1 MSRRI
6 EANSA
11 ERLKSAI
18 PFGLGQKKP
27 AHFRDML
34 RIAWSNRD
42 NLGYAWKVLSKGVCD
57 GCALGVAG
65 FHDWTIDGVHL
76 CMTRLNLLRL
86 NTMPALDPNLLADI
100 STLKAHSNADLRE
113 LGRLPYPMLRE
124 RGDKGFRRITW
135 DEAYARMAKRI
146 RASVPQRL
154 AFFLTS
160 RGITNEIYYMGQKVA
175 RFLGTN
181 NVDNAA
187 RLCHSPSTGAM
198 KYALGVAA
206 STCSYKDWLGTDLIV
221 FFGANPANDQPVT
234 TKYLHLAKKLGTK
247 VALVNPYLE
256 PGMKRYWVPSSAGS
270 ALFGTAITDYW
281 FPVSQGGDI
290 AFLYGVL
297 KMLVERGWTNS
308 EFIAEHTREFEALS
322 AQLSTLNFPDLE
334 STSGLTRAD
343 MEEFAA
349 LLHGAKN
356 AVFVWSMGITQ
367 HAFGGDA
374 VSMILNLGLA
384 RGYVGRDKCGL
395 MPIRGHSSVQGGA
408 EMGAYATAFPG
419 GKPINSETAAWLS
432 SEYGFEVPDENGLT
446 ACEMV
451 EASARGELDL
461 LYCVGGNFLRTL
473 PEPDYVRMAMGNVPM
488 RVHQDIILT
497 DQMFIEAREEV
508 LLLPAKTRYE
518 QDDGGTETTTERRI
532 ISSPEIPR
540 QVGEAKAEWK
550 ILRELAVATFPERA
564 HLLGC
569 ETGQGMRE
577 EIARVVP
584 FYDGIQHLKNGGDQF
599 QYGGPH
605 LCADGKF
612 QTTDGKAHFRAVSL
626 PSEPVKPVVSMVVPS
641 FTYGSSEDVTLP
653 RTPVTIELEA
663 IRQEA
668 KACKERAILERNFDE
683 AVEWRDKEKQA
694 IDRLESLEEGR
705 DDAHNRRS
713 FVVSTRRG
721 KQFNTLIYAE
731 IDPLNGAARNSVLM
745 NPDDAAALRLKS
757 DDRITLVNGCGRF
770 EGRVFLAPIA
780 RGNLQIHWPEGNV
793 IIQRGIHDTLGGVP
807 DYNATVQIEKSD
819 A

>member
-1 MSRRI
+1 MSCRVEI
-6 EANSA
+6 PPG

-27 AHFRDML
+27 THFRDML
-34 RIAWSNRD
+34 RIAWANRD

-65 FHDWTIDGVHL
+65 FHDWTIEGVHL

-86 NTMPALDPNLLADI
+86 NTMPALDVNLLSDI
-100 STLKAHSNADLRE
+100 SKLKSLSNAELRE
-113 LGRLPYPMLRE
+113 LGRLPYPMVRE
-124 RGDKGFRRITW
+124 RGAAGFRRISW
-135 DEAYARMAKRI
+135 DDAYARIAKRI
-146 RASVPQRL
+146 RASDPRRI
-154 AFFLTS
+154 AFFVTS
-160 RGITNEIYYMGQKVA
+160 RGVTNEIYYMAQKMA

-206 STCSYKDWLGTDLIV
+206 STCSYKDWFGTDLVV

-247 VALVNPYLE
+247 IALVNPYLE
-256 PGMKRYWVPSSAGS
+256 PGMKRYWVPSNADS
-270 ALFGTAITDYW
+270 ALFGTKIADYW

-290 AFLYGVL
+290 AFIYGVL
-297 KMLVERGWTNS
+297 KILVERDWVNR
-308 EFIAEHTREFEALS
+308 EFIAQHTREFEKLSDRLAL
-322 AQLSTLNFPDLE
+322 LTMGELE
-334 STSGLTRAD
+334 SASGLSVAD
-343 MEEFAA
+343 MQEFAE
-349 LLHGAKN
+349 LLRDAKN

-367 HAFGGDA
+367 HTFGGDA
-374 VSMILNLGLA
+374 VSMVLNLGLA

-419 GKPINSETAAWLS
+419 GKTINSENAAWLS
-432 SEYGFEVPDENGLT
+432 KEYGFPIRNQNGLT
-446 ACEMV
+446 AVEMV

-473 PEPDYVRMAMGNVPM
+473 PEPDYVAEAMANVPM

-497 DQMFIEAREEV
+497 DQMFLEAREEV

-518 QDDGGTETTTERRI
+518 QDDGGTETTTERRVI
-532 ISSPEIPR
+532 FSPEIPR
-540 QVGEAKAEWK
+540 QIAEAKAEWK
-550 ILRELAVATFPERA
+550 ILRELAVATYPERA

-584 FYDGIQHLKNGGDQF
+584 FYDGVQHLKSGGDQF

-605 LCADGKF
+605 LCGDGKF
-612 QTTDGKAHFRAVSL
+612 ATADGKAHFRVVNI
-626 PSEPVKPVVSMVVPS
+626 PS
-641 FTYGSSEDVTLP
+641 
-653 RTPVTIELEA
+653 A
-663 IRQEA
+663 A
-668 KACKERAILERNFDE
+668 
-683 AVEWRDKEKQA
+683 
-694 IDRLESLEEGR
+694 GR
-705 DDAHNRRS
+705 GVHSAPCQFS
-713 FVVSTRRG
+713 VSTRRG

-731 IDPLNGAARNSVLM
+731 IDPFNGAARDSVLM
-745 NPDDAAALRLKS
+745 NPDDAAALRLIHN
-757 DDRITLVNGCGRF
+757 DRVTLVNELGRF
-770 EGRVFLAPIA
+770 EARVFLAPIA

-793 IIQRGIHDTLGGVP
+793 IIPRGLQDTLGGVP
-807 DYNATVQIEKSD
+807 DYNATVRVEKVS
-819 A
+819 